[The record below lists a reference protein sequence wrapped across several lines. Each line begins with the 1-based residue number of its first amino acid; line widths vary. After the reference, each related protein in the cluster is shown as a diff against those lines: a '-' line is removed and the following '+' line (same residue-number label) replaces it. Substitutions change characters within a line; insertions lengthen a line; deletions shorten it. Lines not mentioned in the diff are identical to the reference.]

1 MKTFA
6 IVNRKGGVGKTTTA
20 IELSYILATH
30 YSKRVLLIDADS
42 QANATGVLL
51 PQSDFLGDGL
61 AAILQGDEPY
71 YENVIFKTDIPN
83 LDLLPA
89 GESLDKLDLACTVGA
104 VKVDTLALMEL
115 CEVLAEDDAYDVVV
129 IDCPPYYS
137 VSCLNAILAS
147 NRIIIPTDTAAWSA
161 VGMNRLVDQIDDLR
175 KLDESLEI
183 AGALVTQWRRSDTA
197 QGAERYLR
205 ENGPV
210 RVFETVIRRTD
221 KVPESGWARQ
231 SLQQWSPFSSASRDY
246 RAWVAELVE
255 KEGL

>member
-30 YSKRVLLIDADS
+30 YGKRVLFIDADS

-51 PQSDFLGDGL
+51 PEHEFQGAGL
-61 AAILQGDEPY
+61 TAVLRGEEPY
-71 YENVIFKTDIPN
+71 YENLILNTDISK

-89 GESLDKLDLACTVGA
+89 GESLDRLDLACTVGEEPPRFS
-104 VKVDTLALMEL
+104 ALQEL
-115 CEVLAEDDAYDVVV
+115 CGVLEEDDAYDVVV

-137 VSCLNAILAS
+137 VSCINAILAC
-147 NRIIIPTDTAAWSA
+147 NRVIIPTDTAAWSA
-161 VGMNRLVDQIDDLR
+161 MGMARLVEQIDDLR
-175 KLDESLEI
+175 KLSPFLVI
-183 AGALVTQWRRSDTA
+183 SGALVTQWRNSHVA
-197 QGAERYLR
+197 GGAVLYLQ
-205 ENGPV
+205 EKGPV
-210 RVFETVIRRTD
+210 PVFDTVIRRTE

-231 SLQQWSPFSSASRDY
+231 SVQQWSPFSSASRDY